1 MKKVL
6 IIAYYWPPAG
16 GAGVQRVLKYA
27 KYLPQFGWEPII
39 LTVNSPDSPIEDLSL
54 LNDVSPNT
62 KIYKTNALEPFNLYK
77 KLTGKKADEKISSD
91 ILVDKSKSSFTE
103 KFSRWVRLNIFIP
116 DAKIGWIPYAVKN
129 GLKIINKEKIDL
141 IFSSSPPHTVQ
152 IIAKKLA
159 EKSKLKWV
167 VDFRDPWLE
176 LIHYQANTR
185 LKFVMNYEA
194 KLEREVLTKADSI
207 ITVSNVIK
215 EMFFNKVSRSDVH
228 VIPNG
233 FDETDIKVAQKD
245 SKDQFIVTYT
255 GIISDTKIP
264 TPLFSAVKK
273 MKSEGIHNIK
283 LVFAGSICEK
293 CFEAVKTFNLEEVF
307 EYKGYLPH
315 SESVKLLSKT
325 TILLLLIDNIPN
337 NKGIL
342 TGKLFEYLGS
352 KKPIFAI
359 GPTDGDANK
368 IIINTNSGE
377 MINHLE
383 DEKAY
388 ILLKKMYNGWINSN
402 FDYKF
407 DVEQYSRKKQTEE
420 LSKIFNSHF

>member
-27 KYLPQFGWEPII
+27 KYLPEFDWEPVI
-39 LTVNSPDSPIEDLSL
+39 LTVNTPDSPIEDLSL
-54 LNDVSPNT
+54 LDDISPNA
-62 KIYKTNALEPFNLYK
+62 KIYKTKALEPFNLYK
-77 KLTGKKADEKISSD
+77 KITGKKADEKISSD
-91 ILVDKSKSSFTE
+91 ILVDKTKSSFAE
-103 KFSRWVRLNIFIP
+103 KVSRWVRLNIFIP
-116 DAKIGWIPYAVKN
+116 DAKIGWIPYAVKA
-129 GLKIINKEKIDL
+129 GIKIIDEENIDL

-152 IIAKKLA
+152 VIAQKLA
-159 EKSKLKWV
+159 HKSKLKWV
-167 VDFRDPWLE
+167 ADFRDPWLE
-176 LIHYQANTR
+176 LIHYQANKR
-185 LKFVMNYEA
+185 LKFVQNYEA
-194 KLEREVLTKADSI
+194 KLEKEVLLQADSL
-207 ITVSNVIK
+207 ITVSAAIK
-215 EMFFNKVSRSDVH
+215 EMFFNKTNRTDVH

-233 FDETDIKVAQKD
+233 FDESDIQLTAP
-245 SKDQFIVTYT
+245 SYSNEFIITYT

-264 TPLFSAVKK
+264 TPLFFAVKK
-273 MKSEGIHNIK
+273 MKSEGINNIK

-293 CFEAVKTFNLEEVF
+293 CLKEVKDFNLEDSF

-315 SESVKLLSKT
+315 SESVKLLRAA
-325 TILLLLIDNIPN
+325 TILLLLIDDIPN

-368 IIINTNSGE
+368 IIEDTNSGNMVE
-377 MINHLE
+377 FNH

-388 ILLKKMYNGWINSN
+388 LLLKKMYDGWINN
-402 FDYKF
+402 NLDYKF
-407 DVEQYSRKKQTEE
+407 NVEQYSRKKQAEQ
-420 LSKIFNSHF
+420 LAKIFNSHF